1 MMGVVAEGD
10 CRLIEIPWVVV
21 SASIL
26 PRQQKTPPWIE
37 AAFIDSHSTLW
48 PRAVSGATRKR
59 ERNVYS
65 KNSWMAWLQV
75 AGSLST
81 ASAPDSAC
89 RLSPT
94 SWTNGDSHGFFVA
107 IKLINW

>member
-1 MMGVVAEGD
+1 MMGVVAVGD
-10 CRLIEIPWVVV
+10 CRLIEIPWGCYLRLD
-21 SASIL
+21 SAA
-26 PRQQKTPPWIE
+26 PTKTPPWIE

-48 PRAVSGATRKR
+48 PRAVSSATRKQ

-81 ASAPDSAC
+81 ASGPDSAC

-94 SWTNGDSHGFFVA
+94 SWTGGESHGFFVA
-107 IKLINW
+107 IK